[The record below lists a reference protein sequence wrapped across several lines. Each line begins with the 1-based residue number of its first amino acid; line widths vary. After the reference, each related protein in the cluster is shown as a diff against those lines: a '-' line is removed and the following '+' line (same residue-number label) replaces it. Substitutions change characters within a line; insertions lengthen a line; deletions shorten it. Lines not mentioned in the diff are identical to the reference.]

1 MYSSPRPQ
9 CAINAARLLWVPLGK
24 NNALSKPKRS
34 ATTRC
39 NSLTVGSSPYT
50 SSPTEAAAMAERML
64 GEGWVIV
71 SLRRSIGGVGLEF
84 KAKDSSV
91 AGTVTADAD

>member
-24 NNALSKPKRS
+24 NNAVSKPKRS
-34 ATTRC
+34 ATTPWS
-39 NSLTVGSSPYT
+39 SLTVGSSPYT
-50 SSPTEAAAMAERML
+50 SSPTGAAAIAARMP
-64 GEGWVIV
+64 GEGWVTV

-84 KAKDSSV
+84 KARDSS
-91 AGTVTADAD
+91 G

>member
-1 MYSSPRPQ
+1 
-9 CAINAARLLWVPLGK
+9 
-24 NNALSKPKRS
+24 
-34 ATTRC
+34 
-39 NSLTVGSSPYT
+39 
-50 SSPTEAAAMAERML
+50 MAERMP
-64 GEGWVIV
+64 GAGWVTV